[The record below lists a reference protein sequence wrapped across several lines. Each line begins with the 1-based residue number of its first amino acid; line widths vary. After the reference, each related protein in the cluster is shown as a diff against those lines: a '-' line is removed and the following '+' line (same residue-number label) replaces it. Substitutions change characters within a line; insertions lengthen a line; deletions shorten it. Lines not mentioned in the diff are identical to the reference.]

1 MNIGIVGT
9 GYVGIVSGCCFAD
22 EGNTVTCYDVDIEKI
37 NSYSLG
43 KSSIFEPGLEEL
55 LKKNIDEK
63 RLSFT
68 NDIKQLVNSS
78 EIIFICVGTPPMDD
92 GSADLSQV
100 ESAVRT
106 IAENTPPNSYK
117 IIVEKSTVPVGT
129 HRQLKTITKLY
140 SKGKSS
146 FDFVVNSEFLREG
159 NAISDFMNPDRIVI
173 GVETDR
179 ARDTMLK
186 LYDCFKTKKL
196 VVDPASAEIIKYA
209 SNSFLAMKISY
220 INMVADLC
228 EKTGGDVEKI
238 AEGLGFDGRIGRPF
252 LDAGI
257 GYGGSCFPKDVKA
270 FSRVMEENLVDN
282 SLIKSID
289 KFNSLRYKKII
300 SILQDELWILKNKG
314 IAVWGLAF
322 KPETDDIREAPS
334 INIMRELLSMQVK
347 VSLYDPKAVE
357 NFKKIFPESQNV
369 RYAETPLKAL
379 ENCEALVI
387 LTEWDEFKKIEPC
400 DIYSSLKLPIV
411 VDGRNIF
418 KPEKMKELEFRY
430 FPIGKGWILREM
442 RNSK

>member
-1 MNIGIVGT
+1 
-9 GYVGIVSGCCFAD
+9 VGIVSGCCFAE
-22 EGNTVTCYDVDIEKI
+22 EGNSVICYDVDKEKVR
-37 NSYSLG
+37 SYSNA
-43 KSSIFEPGLEEL
+43 KSSIYEPGLEEL
-55 LKKNIDEK
+55 LGKNISAK

-68 NDIKQLVNSS
+68 GDITELVNSS
-78 EIIFICVGTPPMDD
+78 EIIFICVGTPPMED
-92 GSADLSQV
+92 GTADLSQV

-106 IAENTPPNSYK
+106 IAENTPQNSYR

-140 SKGKSS
+140 NKGKAS

-159 NAISDFMNPDRIVI
+159 SAISDFMHPDRIVI

-186 LYDCFKTKKL
+186 LYESFNTKKII
-196 VVDPASAEIIKYA
+196 VDPSSAEIIKYA

-220 INMVADLC
+220 INMIADLC

-238 AEGLGFDGRIGRPF
+238 ADGLGFDGRIGRSF

-270 FSRVMEENLVDN
+270 FISVMQENLVDC

-289 KFNSLRYKKII
+289 DYNSIRYKKII

-314 IAVWGLAF
+314 VAVWGLAF

-334 INIMRELLSMQVK
+334 LKVIRELLDMQVK
-347 VSLYDPKAVE
+347 VSLYDPRAAD
-357 NFKKIFPESQNV
+357 NFKRFFPESQNV
-369 RYAETPLKAL
+369 RYAKTPLDAL
-379 ENCEALVI
+379 TNCEALVI
-387 LTEWDEFKKIEPC
+387 LTEWDEFKHIEPC
-400 DIYSSLKLPIV
+400 DIYSALALPIV

-418 KPEKMKELEFRY
+418 QADKMKELEFRY
-430 FPIGKGWILREM
+430 FPIGKGAILRDM